1 MQITLYSGFSK
12 EANSTKRPSGGTAVN
27 CVLKENTS
35 VVHPVFILE
44 SANFGI
50 NYLSWG
56 NRYYFV
62 DDIVAITNTMLEL
75 HCTVD
80 VLATYK
86 DSIGSSSQ
94 YVVRSASQSD
104 PYCID
109 MLYPTQNKCS
119 TALTQISGL
128 NIVSGAGTYVV
139 GIITGT
145 GQGVTY
151 YSMTQATFTNFM
163 AFLFGGSWLDAPV
176 TEVSAELQREL
187 VNPFQYIASVQWYP
201 FITIGGTS
209 EYIKFG
215 YWTSTVIAE
224 KISSGNRVKT
234 FTTSVTLPTHPQA
247 GVRGAYLNGS
257 PYTRRLVHLYVWGS
271 FPLDAT
277 YYVENQT
284 FAINIKV
291 DVFTGVGVLQ
301 VTDPEGYAIHK
312 ASAQC
317 GVPLQISQ
325 VTQNLIQ
332 TSMGVIGMIGSAVSG
347 NLMGYTSGI
356 ANAIESLSPQVQTE
370 GAQGSNVGW
379 EIAPYIVSTFYPL
392 VEEDNTHNGRP
403 LMQRKTISS
412 LSGYI
417 KVENPDVDIVGTV
430 YEKDQ
435 IVNYMAGGFYYE

>member
-1 MQITLYSGFSK
+1 MQIVLYSGFSK
-12 EANSTKRPSGGTAVN
+12 EANSTKQPSGGTPVN

-35 VVHPVFILE
+35 VVHPVFILQ
-44 SANFGI
+44 SADFTI

-56 NRYYFV
+56 SRYYFV
-62 DDIVAITNTMLEL
+62 DDIVALTNDMLEL

-94 YVVRSASQSD
+94 YVTRSASQSD

-109 MLYPTQNKCS
+109 MLYPTQNKC
-119 TALTQISGL
+119 TTENTQITGLGTSSSGC
-128 NIVSGAGTYVV
+128 YVV
-139 GIITGT
+139 GVISDA
-145 GQGVTY
+145 GQGIKY
-151 YSMTQATFTNFM
+151 YSMTASTFASFM
-163 AFLFGGSWLDAPV
+163 AFMFGGSWLDAPV
-176 TEVSAELQREL
+176 TEVSVELQKEL
-187 VNPFQYIASVQWYP
+187 VNPFQYIASIQWFP
-201 FITIGGTS
+201 FLIGGTS
-209 EYIKFG
+209 EYVKFG

-224 KISSGNRVKT
+224 HINPSNRTKQII
-234 FTTSVTLPTHPQA
+234 TSITLPRHPQA
-247 GVRGAYLNGS
+247 STRGAYLNGS
-257 PYTRRLVHLYVWGS
+257 PYTRHMVHLGVWGS

-277 YYVENQT
+277 YFVESGNC
-284 FAINIKV
+284 AININI
-291 DVFTGVGVLQ
+291 DLYTGVGVLIM
-301 VTDPEGYAIHK
+301 TAPSGYTINK
-312 ASAQC
+312 LTAQC

-325 VTQNLIQ
+325 VTQNLVQ
-332 TSMGVIGMIGSAVSG
+332 TSMGVLGMIGSAVSG
-347 NLMGYTSGI
+347 NLMGFASGI
-356 ANAIESLSPQVQTE
+356 ANAIESLAPQVQTQ

-379 EIAPYIVSTFYPL
+379 TIAPYVVSTFYPL

-435 IVNYMAGGFYYE
+435 IMGYMTGGFYYE

>member
-1 MQITLYSGFSK
+1 MQIVLYTGFSK
-12 EANSTKRPSGGTAVN
+12 EANSTKRPSGGTTVS

-35 VVHPVFILE
+35 VVHPVFILN
-44 SANFGI
+44 SANFSI

-62 DDIVAITNTMLEL
+62 DDIVAISNDMLEL

-94 YVVRSASQSD
+94 YVTRSASASD

-109 MLYPTQNKCS
+109 MLYPSQNKAE
-119 TALTQISGL
+119 TAITQITGL
-128 NIVSGAGTYVV
+128 NIVSGSGTYVV
-139 GIITGT
+139 GVITNT
-145 GQGVTY
+145 GQGITY
-151 YSMTQATFTNFM
+151 YSMTESTFASFM

-176 TEVSAELQREL
+176 TEVSVELQKEL
-187 VNPFQYIASVQWYP
+187 VNPFQYIASVQWLP

-224 KISSGNRVKT
+224 KISSANRVKT
-234 FTTSVTLPTHPQA
+234 FSTSVTIPEHPQSST
-247 GVRGAYLNGS
+247 RGKYLNGS

-277 YYVENQT
+277 YYVDSQT
-284 FAINIKV
+284 FAVNIKV

-301 VTDPEGYAIHK
+301 VTDPEGYTIHK

-332 TSMGVIGMIGSAVSG
+332 TSMGVLGMVGSAVSG
-347 NLMGYTSGI
+347 NLMGFASGI
-356 ANAIESLSPQVQTE
+356 VDAVNSLAPQVQTE
-370 GAQGSNVGW
+370 GAQGSTVGW

-403 LMQRKTISS
+403 LMQRKTINT

-435 IVNYMAGGFYYE
+435 IVNYMIGGFYYE

>member
-1 MQITLYSGFSK
+1 MQIILYSGFSK
-12 EANSTKRPSGGTAVN
+12 EANSTKQPSGGTPVN

-35 VVHPVFILE
+35 VVHPVFILQ
-44 SANFGI
+44 SANFTI

-56 NRYYFV
+56 SRYYFV
-62 DDIVAITNTMLEL
+62 DDIVALTNDMLEL

-94 YVVRSASQSD
+94 YVIRSASQFD

-109 MLYPTQNKCS
+109 MLYPAQNKAE
-119 TALTQISGL
+119 TAITQITGL
-128 NIVSGAGTYVV
+128 NIVSGSGTYVV
-139 GIITGT
+139 GVITNT

-151 YSMTQATFTNFM
+151 YSMTESTFASFM
-163 AFLFGGSWLDAPV
+163 SFLFGGSWLDAPV
-176 TEVSAELQREL
+176 TEVSVELQKEL

-201 FITIGGTS
+201 FVTIGGTS
-209 EYIKFG
+209 EYVKFG

-224 KISSGNRVKT
+224 KISSSNRVKT
-234 FTTSVTLPTHPQA
+234 FSTSVTIPSHPQA
-247 GVRGAYLNGS
+247 STRGKFLNGS

-277 YYVENQT
+277 YYVDRQT
-284 FAINIKV
+284 FAVNIKV

-301 VTDPEGYAIHK
+301 VTDPEGYTIHK
-312 ASAQC
+312 ATAQC

-325 VTQNLIQ
+325 VTQNLVQ
-332 TSMGVIGMIGSAVSG
+332 TAMGVIGMVGSAVSG
-347 NLMGYTSGI
+347 NLMGFASGI
-356 ANAIESLSPQVQTE
+356 VNAIDSLAPQVQTE

-379 EIAPYIVSTFYPL
+379 VLAPYIVSTFYPL

-435 IVNYMAGGFYYE
+435 IMAYMTGGFYYE